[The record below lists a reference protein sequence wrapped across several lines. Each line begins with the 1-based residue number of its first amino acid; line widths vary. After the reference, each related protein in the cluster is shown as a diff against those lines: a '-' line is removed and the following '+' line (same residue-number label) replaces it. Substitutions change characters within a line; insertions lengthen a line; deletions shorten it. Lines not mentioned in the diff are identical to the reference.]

1 MNRKLLQSL
10 AKFKKNI
17 AKCVQSNVICLQILA
32 KFVNWSQKPNFQVT
46 GIFFKKGNRGKKGD
60 EGQSLRCAQGI
71 LAKGRQSDREGNRW
85 ARHLTHVGMLTT
97 SYCPTTTC
105 KPPRQHPRRCAADM
119 KVCRQ
124 QGVSEGGK
132 KKEDSDST
140 ECGRE
145 GEEEVHLQTHVNPSK
160 TVLSSLFFF
169 FSLYEKMGL
178 NLSSTSSIPSNC

>member
-1 MNRKLLQSL
+1 MFTATCKVCELVSKTKLR
-10 AKFKKNI
+10 
-17 AKCVQSNVICLQILA
+17 
-32 KFVNWSQKPNFQVT
+32 VNWNF
-46 GIFFKKGNRGKKGD
+46 FFKKGNRGKKGD

-132 KKEDSDST
+132 KKEDSDSS
-140 ECGRE
+140 EFGR
-145 GEEEVHLQTHVNPSK
+145 VHLQTHVNPYK
-160 TVLSSLFFF
+160 TVLPSLFFF
-169 FSLYEKMGL
+169 LA
-178 NLSSTSSIPSNC
+178 